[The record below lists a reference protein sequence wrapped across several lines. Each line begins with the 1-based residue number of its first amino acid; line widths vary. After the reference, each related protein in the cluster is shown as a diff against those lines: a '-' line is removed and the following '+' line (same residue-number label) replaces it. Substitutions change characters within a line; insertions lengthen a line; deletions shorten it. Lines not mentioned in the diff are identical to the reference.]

1 MELIIGF
8 GLGVLGIIAAAASRQ
23 LADEFKAWTPWI
35 IERLV
40 KHAVRTLPE
49 AWRDRFEEEWL
60 SHIRETPGEVGKIM
74 AAFGFLFAAR
84 QMSSPIIFPK
94 RCLDVV
100 AALATLFVV
109 APLFLF
115 IAAAIKFEDGGPIF
129 ATRATKRPN
138 RGRGP
143 ALLEF
148 RTTSLAATGGYTRVG
163 RLLRPGHLDLLP
175 ILINVLR
182 GDTIFLS
189 GRGALTLIFPFLAL
203 SGLLVFLVM
212 RS

>member
-1 MELIIGF
+1 M
-8 GLGVLGIIAAAASRQ
+8 
-23 LADEFKAWTPWI
+23 D
-35 IERLV
+35 
-40 KHAVRTLPE
+40 HRT
-49 AWRDRFEEEWL
+49 
-60 SHIRETPGEVGKIM
+60 M

-100 AALATLFVV
+100 AALAGLFVV
-109 APLFLF
+109 APLFLL
-115 IAAAIKFEDGGPIF
+115 IAGAIKFEDGGPIF

-138 RGRGP
+138 DGRGP

-163 RLLRPGHLDLLP
+163 RLLWPGHLDLLP

-189 GRGALTLIFPFLAL
+189 GWAALTLIFPFLAL

>member
-109 APLFLF
+109 APLSFLSRRQLNSKT
-115 IAAAIKFEDGGPIF
+115 AARSSPPERQNVRTAGEVLHSWSF
-129 ATRATKRPN
+129 AP
-138 RGRGP
+138 
-143 ALLEF
+143 L
-148 RTTSLAATGGYTRVG
+148 
-163 RLLRPGHLDLLP
+163 RLLPREGTLA
-175 ILINVLR
+175 
-182 GDTIFLS
+182 S
-189 GRGALTLIFPFLAL
+189 GGSFGRVISICF
-203 SGLLVFLVM
+203 